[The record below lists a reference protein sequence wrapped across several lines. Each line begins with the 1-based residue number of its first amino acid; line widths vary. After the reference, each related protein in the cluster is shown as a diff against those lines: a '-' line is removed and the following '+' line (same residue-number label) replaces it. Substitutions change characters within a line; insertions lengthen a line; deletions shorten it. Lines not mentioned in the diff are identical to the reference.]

1 MKVHVKFMKASSIG
15 SKQGAFK
22 EKNTITDGY
31 IYNHSN
37 QRRMLTAGIYRCFI
51 LTLHKARREAG
62 QEIMQSVHVSGSEYL
77 NNLTL

>member
-1 MKVHVKFMKASSIG
+1 MSSSWTASSIG

-22 EKNTITDGY
+22 EENAISDGY

-51 LTLHKARREAG
+51 LTGTKRRTEAV

>member
-1 MKVHVKFMKASSIG
+1 MSSSLNASSIG

-22 EKNTITDGY
+22 EENAISDGY

-51 LTLHKARREAG
+51 PTPHKAAHR
-62 QEIMQSVHVSGSEYL
+62 GSPGDYAIRACFR
-77 NNLTL
+77 